1 MPTSNDRASVAELH
15 FPVSVPLSLL
25 GRLFLPKEW
34 RFSSDLM
41 EPELPHDPIAF
52 FDDVITKLEE
62 EVTARLKGSSQP
74 GGSAGELSITQS
86 DLVEFAIQTWR
97 LHRRV
102 EGMDPQKHEREYKQ
116 FADSVRRFVKFLE
129 RFEVVFEDPVGKPY
143 TTGWL
148 EVEVIS
154 WDEQGEDVSPVTSG
168 AWVKQTV
175 SPIVRHKGKT
185 IKVGEVIC
193 VEREK

>member
-1 MPTSNDRASVAELH
+1 LLH
-15 FPVSVPLSLL
+15 GLDDLSLPPDPVA
-25 GRLFLPKEW
+25 FLQE
-34 RFSSDLM
+34 
-41 EPELPHDPIAF
+41 ELNRYESAIA
-52 FDDVITKLEE
+52 
-62 EVTARLKGSSQP
+62 ARLISENIKRDPAAIAIS
-74 GGSAGELSITQS
+74 ES

-129 RFEVVFEDPVGKPY
+129 RFEVEFEDPVGKPF

-148 EVEVIS
+148 EVEVVT
-154 WDEQGEDVSPVTSG
+154 WDEPGDEIPPVASG

-175 SPIVRHKGKT
+175 SPIVRRKGIT
-185 IKVGEVIC
+185 IKAGQVIC
-193 VEREK
+193 VERD